1 MDTNRN
7 IINWL
12 NISIVFLVMM
22 IIVGGATRL
31 TNSGLS
37 MVTWKPVT
45 GIIPPIT
52 SIQWDKSF
60 EEYKEFP
67 QFIKSNSGMK
77 LSNYKFIYYWEYIH
91 RLLGRIIG
99 FLFII
104 PFSFFLLK
112 GCLSKNLIKK
122 LIFVF
127 MLGGLQGFIG
137 WFMVKSGLVDNPNV
151 SHYRLAIHLIIA
163 FFILTYIYNIK
174 LSLMTNTKS
183 KVLNYNYFNMFI
195 NIIIG
200 LVFVQ
205 ILYGAFNAG
214 LKTVETVN
222 TFPFFENEIIPSNI
236 WNDFFKNHFAIQ
248 LVHRYL
254 AAIILILSIIFCL
267 KINLTK
273 NRINYYAQYLLLIVV
288 FQYLLG
294 ILTLNAK
301 APLVFSLS
309 HQLLA
314 SVLILLIFKI
324 KHSLKFK

>member
-1 MDTNRN
+1 MKINKN

-12 NISIVFLVMM
+12 NISIAFIIIM

-52 SIQWDKSF
+52 SIQWDESF

-67 QFIKSNSGMK
+67 QFIKSNPDMK
-77 LSNYKFIYYWEYIH
+77 LSDYKYIYYCEYVH

-104 PFSFFLLK
+104 PFSFFLFK
-112 GCLSKNLIKK
+112 GYLNKILIKK

-127 MLGGLQGFIG
+127 LIGGIQGFVG

-151 SHYRLAIHLIIA
+151 SHYRLAVHLIIA

-174 LSLMTNTKS
+174 LSLMTNTKG
-183 KVLNYNYFNMFI
+183 KVLNYNYFNIFI

-200 LVFVQ
+200 LVFIQ
-205 ILYGAFNAG
+205 IIYGAFNAG
-214 LKTVETVN
+214 LKTVDTIN
-222 TFPFFENEIIPSNI
+222 TFPFFGNEIIPSNI
-236 WNDFFKNHFAIQ
+236 LSSNNIWNDFFNNSA
-248 LVHRYL
+248 
-254 AAIILILSIIFCL
+254 
-267 KINLTK
+267 
-273 NRINYYAQYLLLIVV
+273 
-288 FQYLLG
+288 
-294 ILTLNAK
+294 
-301 APLVFSLS
+301 
-309 HQLLA
+309 
-314 SVLILLIFKI
+314 
-324 KHSLKFK
+324 